1 MKKLFL
7 LFLIVF
13 AGYFVQA
20 QVPVVSVNASVQVV
34 NNRAIIV
41 INGKPQYPLLYA
53 LTDVP
58 GGRWSW
64 EELPKYNMQQ
74 FYKNGFKL
82 IQVDLFFDHVWMQD
96 GSINLD
102 TAQLQLKGVL
112 NACPD
117 AAIFL
122 RFHVNPP
129 KWWQRLNPREN
140 TLYADTTAKPDIDF
154 GLQRIIEDDEETPV
168 RTSLASA
175 KWQQQAGEKLKTF
188 LQQLQTIPEAK
199 AIAGIQVAGGVYGEW
214 HQWGFI
220 ENEPDI
226 SQPMLIY
233 FRQWLQQKYTSDK
246 KLQLAWNDTAVNFAT
261 ISFPT
266 LIERKTT
273 RAGIF
278 RNPVYEQKTIDY
290 YEALNS
296 CVADD
301 ILFFCQLIKD
311 HWPRPIITGAFY
323 GYFYSVFGREAT
335 GGHLAV
341 EKLLNSPAIDFL
353 SGPAAYYPDAVETG
367 DAYRSRSLVNSA
379 ILHKKLWLDE
389 MDQQTPLLALKD
401 TAFKTSLAKSIA
413 TVRRNMM
420 YSFTHGTGFWFYD
433 FGPSGFNGGKRLN
446 DHGSYGWWDEPSLM
460 KEIKKLKTTF
470 EASLAQPFA
479 SDADVLLVQ
488 DTKTFYYTGSAKA
501 QSYLS
506 HWANNWIPSAFFK
519 TGAIHDVINI
529 ADLDKVNINQYKVVV
544 FVNTWVL
551 NDAQKKLLKDKIAA
565 NKRSMV
571 WIYAPGYSNEK
582 SLSKNFIEEVTQIK
596 MQELTLSDA
605 VTIEMDSAIT
615 PNNNFNV
622 WNNAINPLF
631 IANDDKAI
639 VLGKING
646 SSNAGFVKKQL
657 TNHTSWFASI
667 PMADV
672 ALWKYIF
679 KQSGAHIYDDA
690 GDVLYSGNGVLTI
703 HTGKG
708 GQRTIHLK
716 NGKNI
721 LLNLPQNS
729 TVVLNALT
737 GEIIFE

>member
-1 MKKLFL
+1 MKKLLL
-7 LFLIVF
+7 LFLVAF
-13 AGYFVQA
+13 AAYFVQA
-20 QVPVVSVNASVQVV
+20 QVPVAPVNASVQVI
-34 NNRAIIV
+34 NNRSVIV

-64 EELPKYNMQQ
+64 EELPKYNLQQ

-82 IQVDLFFDHVWMQD
+82 IQVDLFFDHVWMED
-96 GSINLD
+96 GSINID

-129 KWWQRLNPREN
+129 KWWQWLNPQEN

-214 HQWGFI
+214 HTWGFI
-220 ENEPDI
+220 ENEPDT
-226 SQPMLIY
+226 SQPMLVY
-233 FRQWLQQKYTSDK
+233 FRQWLQQKYGSAK
-246 KLQLAWNDTAVNFAT
+246 QLQLAWNDAAINFTTA
-261 ISFPT
+261 SFPA
-266 LIERKTT
+266 LAQRKATT
-273 RAGIF
+273 AGIF
-278 RNPVYEQKTIDY
+278 RNPLYEQKTIDY

-301 ILFFCQLIKD
+301 ILLFCQLIKSQ
-311 HWPRPIITGAFY
+311 WQRPIITGAFY

-335 GGHLAV
+335 SGHLAV
-341 EKLLNSPAIDFL
+341 EKLLNAPFIDFL

-367 DAYRSRSLVNSA
+367 DAYRSRSLVNSV

-389 MDQQTPLLALKD
+389 MDQQTPLLPLKD
-401 TAFKTSLAKSIA
+401 TAYKTSLAKSIA
-413 TVRRNMM
+413 TVRRNML

-460 KEIKKLKTTF
+460 KEIKKLKSIF
-470 EASLAQPFA
+470 EASLAQPFV
-479 SDADVLLVQ
+479 SDTDVLLVQ

-506 HWANNWIPSAFFK
+506 HWANNWIPSTFFK
-519 TGAIHDVINI
+519 TGTIHDVINI
-529 ADLDKVNINQYKVVV
+529 ADLDKVNVDQYKVVV

-551 NDAQKKLLKDKIAA
+551 NDAQKKLIKDKIAA
-565 NKRSMV
+565 NGRNLV
-571 WIYAPGYSNEK
+571 WVYAPGYSNEK
-582 SLSKNFIEEVTQIK
+582 TLNKNFIEAVTQIK
-596 MQELTLSDA
+596 MQQFSSNEVITVQVDS
-605 VTIEMDSAIT
+605 TITA
-615 PNNNFNV
+615 NNNFTV

-631 IANDDKAI
+631 IADDDKAV

-646 SSNAGFVKKQL
+646 SNNAGFVKKQFS
-657 TNHTSWFASI
+657 NYTSWFASI
-667 PMADV
+667 PMAHIV
-672 ALWKYIF
+672 LWKYIF

-690 GDVLYSGNGVLTI
+690 QDVLYCGNGVLTI
-703 HTGKG
+703 HTAKG

-721 LLNLPQNS
+721 QVDLLPHS
-729 TVVLNALT
+729 TTVLNAIT
-737 GEIIFE
+737 GEVVLE

>member
-1 MKKLFL
+1 MKKIPLSFLF
-7 LFLIVF
+7 
-13 AGYFVQA
+13 ACTMYFVYA
-20 QVPVVSVNASVQVV
+20 QYPAAPISASVQLM
-34 NNRAIIV
+34 NNRPVIM
-41 INGKPQYPLLYA
+41 INGKPQYPLMYA

-96 GSINLD
+96 GSINID
-102 TAQLQLKGVL
+102 TAQMQLKGVL
-112 NACPD
+112 NACPG

-122 RFHVNPP
+122 RFHVNAP
-129 KWWQRLNPREN
+129 KWWQRLHPHEN

-154 GLQRIIEDDEETPV
+154 GLQRIIEDDEETPL
-168 RTSLASA
+168 RTSLASV
-175 KWQQQAGEKLKTF
+175 KWQQQAGEKLKIF
-188 LQQLQTIPEAK
+188 LQKLQTIPEAK
-199 AIAGIQVAGGVYGEW
+199 SIAGIQVAGGVYGEW

-226 SQPMLIY
+226 SEPMLIY
-233 FRQWLQQKYTSDK
+233 FRQWLQKKYTSDK
-246 KLQLAWNDTAVNFAT
+246 ELQQAWNDAAVNFIT
-261 ISFPT
+261 VSFPT
-266 LIERKTT
+266 LAERRTT
-273 RAGIF
+273 TAGIF

-290 YEALNS
+290 YEALNT

-323 GYFYSVFGREAT
+323 GYFYSVFGREAAS
-335 GGHLAV
+335 GHLAV

-353 SGPAAYYPDAVETG
+353 SAPAAYYPEAAETG
-367 DAYRSRSLVNSA
+367 EAYRSRGLINSA
-379 ILHKKLWLDE
+379 LLHKKLWLDE
-389 MDQQTPLLALKD
+389 MDQQTPLLPLKD

-460 KEIKKLKTTF
+460 KEIKKLKDLFEKSLTTPF
-470 EASLAQPFA
+470 E
-479 SDADVLLVQ
+479 SDADILLVH
-488 DTKTFYYTGSAKA
+488 DTKSFYYTGSSKDK
-501 QSYLS
+501 SYMA
-506 HWANNWIPSAFFK
+506 HWANNWIPPAIFK

-529 ADLDKVNINQYKVVV
+529 ADLDKVNINQYKLVV

-551 NDAQKKLLKDKIAA
+551 NDAQKKLIKDKIAA
-565 NKRSMV
+565 SKRSMV

-582 SLSKNFIEEVTQIK
+582 SLGKNFVEEVTQIK

-615 PNNNFNV
+615 PNKKFSV
-622 WNNAINPLF
+622 WNNTVNPLF
-631 IANDDKAI
+631 VANDDKVA
-639 VLGKING
+639 VLGTING
-646 SSNAGFVKKQL
+646 TSNAGFVKKQL
-657 TNHTSWFASI
+657 KNHTSWFTSL
-667 PMADV
+667 PPADI

-679 KQSGAHIYDDA
+679 KQSGVHIYDD
-690 GDVLYSGNGVLTI
+690 GQDVLYGGNGVLSV
-703 HTGKG
+703 HTAQG
-708 GQRTIHLK
+708 GQRTIYLK

-721 LLNLPQNS
+721 EVNLPQNS
-729 TVVLNALT
+729 TIVLNALT